1 MPRTKKN
8 SRKQRKPRKVR
19 GGWSWPW
26 DGLFGNSTNTGAAS
40 TGDVGKV
47 PTDTGAASTG
57 DVGKVPAVTGD
68 AITGDVGKVQGGGKG
83 RKSRKNHKKSVKGKS
98 KK

>member
-8 SRKQRKPRKVR
+8 SRKQRKPRKA
-19 GGWSWPW
+19 GGGMFDWLPWPFSSKP
-26 DGLFGNSTNTGAAS
+26 DNTSTPTNTTPTTP
-40 TGDVGKV
+40 TGDNNTEVQ
-47 PTDTGAASTG
+47 GAE
-57 DVGKVPAVTGD
+57 PVT
-68 AITGDVGKVQGGGKG
+68 GGGKG